1 MNKQLLKYLIGNQ
14 VKCWYPC
21 SGFDFGATKLF
32 ERTSKIPL
40 PQLYVFTDNEIYKT
54 SSEEILNLTK
64 FHGFE
69 FIENFELEP
78 SPSVL
83 KFDKNDP
90 NQQSRLNMHYIKQM
104 RLSDP
109 LSSEL
114 MEMGLGDA
122 EENYFDLLDFNTKKS
137 IIYDECKPSAFQVYK
152 NEEII
157 LLLINCENEW
167 FYNFCIQNQI
177 VLNSTINIRSDMD
190 QFIFINLLKILKNL
204 EIKNG
209 FFYLNQIN
217 ETARAFLI
225 QNQQGNSFNY
235 NRNYNDNE
243 PVDQLIFSNWE

>member
-32 ERTSKIPL
+32 ERSSKTPL
-40 PQLYVFTDNEIYKT
+40 PKIYVFTDNEILKT
-54 SSEEILNLTK
+54 SSEEIINLTRV
-64 FHGFE
+64 HGFE
-69 FIENFELEP
+69 FIENIELEE

-83 KFDKNDP
+83 KFDNNDP
-90 NQQSRLNMHYIKQM
+90 NQQSRLNMHYIQQK

-109 LSSEL
+109 LSSSL
-114 MEMGLGDA
+114 MEMGIGDA
-122 EENYFDLLDFNTKKS
+122 EEDYFDSLDFNTKKS
-137 IIYDECKPSAFQVYK
+137 IIYNECQSSNIQVYK

-167 FYNFCIQNQI
+167 FYNFCVQNQI
-177 VLNSTINIRSDMD
+177 LLNSTINIRSDMD
-190 QFIFINLLKILKNL
+190 QFIFINLLQILKNL

-217 ETARAFLI
+217 ETAKAFLK
-225 QNQQGNSFNY
+225 QNQLGNSFNY
-235 NRNYNDNE
+235 NRNYNNNE
-243 PVDQLIFSNWE
+243 SVDQLIFSNWE